1 MLLGPVERQPS
12 GPSIE
17 DMLNFG
23 LDVGRTLDFGNGENR
38 NRRSQPQMPETA
50 TEPRQDR
57 RSAPVTSEPSITQD
71 MPSLPAPPPPVPT
84 YTHSKD

>member
-23 LDVGRTLDFGNGENR
+23 LDVGRRLVLGDGRTRD
-38 NRRSQPQMPETA
+38 RRSLPPVPETA
-50 TEPRQDR
+50 AEPRPDR
-57 RSAPVTSEPSITQD
+57 RTAPATLERTATQD